1 MPNVNNETLL
11 LAFVALAGVAM
22 LGQAIILLALY
33 LGLRKTAKSLTE
45 QLEELRLS
53 VVPALAETK
62 DFLARV
68 GPKIESVTTDLAGLT
83 QGLRAQSAELQA
95 TSAEIM
101 ERARHQ
107 AIRMD
112 AMLTHVLDS
121 ADRAGGFVA
130 EVINLPMRQLSAIAA
145 SIKAALGVL
154 CARSPQPRQI
164 HSPADKDIFV

>member
-33 LGLRKTAKSLTE
+33 LGLRKTAKSVRE
-45 QLEELRLS
+45 QLEELRVS
-53 VVPALAETK
+53 IVPALAETK
-62 DFLARV
+62 DFLTRV
-68 GPKIESVTTDLAGLT
+68 GPKIDAVATDMAELA
-83 QGLRAQSAELQA
+83 QGLRAQSADLRS
-95 TSAEIM
+95 TSTEIL
-101 ERARHQ
+101 ERARRQ
-107 AIRMD
+107 ASRVD

-130 EVINLPMRQLSAIAA
+130 EVINLPMRQLSAITA
-145 SIKAALGVL
+145 SVKAALGVL

-164 HSPADKDIFV
+164 HSPADKDMFV